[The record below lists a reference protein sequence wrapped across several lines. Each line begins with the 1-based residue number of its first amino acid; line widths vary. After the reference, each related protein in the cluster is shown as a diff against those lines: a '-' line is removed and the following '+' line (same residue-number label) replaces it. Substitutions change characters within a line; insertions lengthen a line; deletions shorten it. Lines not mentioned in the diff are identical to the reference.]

1 MKEHFFSQLSSQLD
15 NELLKVLKMKV
26 AETTQVECLRMIRG
40 ELEVGNADVKAII
53 EKEQM
58 LAKKKQLKII

>member
-1 MKEHFFSQLSSQLD
+1 VKEHFFSQLSSQLD

>member
-1 MKEHFFSQLSSQLD
+1 VKEHFFSQLSSQLD

-26 AETTQVECLRMIRG
+26 AETTQVEFLRMIRG

>member
-26 AETTQVECLRMIRG
+26 AETTQVEFLRMIRG